1 MKRNAVINSAVHNID
16 NLTYSY
22 TGNQLRSVTDKAPAV
37 YSNEGF
43 YAVPNAID
51 YDYDHN
57 GNLTFDKNKGI
68 GQIEYNYLNLPK
80 KIVAQNDNTK
90 YIEYIY
96 DANGQK
102 LVRKSPTTT
111 HSV

>member
-57 GNLTFDKNKGI
+57 GNLTIDKNKGI
-68 GQIEYNYLNLPK
+68 GQID
-80 KIVAQNDNTK
+80 DNTK